1 MTTLAPRKAYHSDL
15 TDAQWQ
21 RLKPL
26 LPHPAP
32 TGRRKVDDREVL
44 NGILYVLGS

>member
-26 LPHPAP
+26 LPHPA
-32 TGRRKVDDREVL
+32 RKRLIFGVL
-44 NGILYVLGS
+44 PPLGEGS